1 MKFKLAA
8 NLLAAIFVIC
18 GNEAVDRN
26 KFRTCQQ
33 SSFCRRCRGMEPG
46 TSVYSL
52 DVSTLQVSS
61 GQAEVMLKH
70 DEDRFRMEISA
81 LKNGVFRVK
90 IREAFPLVPR
100 FEVPEVLVSE
110 PELDTLTLD
119 NQNDKSFTLKSG
131 SNKVEVVHDPLRLDF
146 YSNGI
151 LVVSANARQ
160 LMRFEATKEK
170 TEENNNDEQGTWEES
185 FSGNT
190 DSKPRGPQ
198 AVAMDFTFVGSK
210 HLFGVPEHADRFS
223 LVDTSVTDPY
233 RLYNLD
239 VFEYELWNAMALYAS
254 IPFIMSHNAKRSSG
268 LFWLNAAETWVDIRK
283 EDQNGGF
290 LGSLFGS
297 SKEKEDATHA
307 HFMSE
312 AGIIDAFVL
321 LGPGPKDISTQ
332 YAGLTGSTPLP
343 PMFSIA
349 YQQCRWNY
357 NDQEDVR
364 MVADKFD
371 EHDMP
376 MDVMWLDIEHT
387 DGKKYFTWDARK
399 FPDSVGMIQNL
410 TAVGRKL
417 VTIVDPHIKK
427 DQSYWVHKELTDLG
441 LYVKNKD
448 GNDYEGWCW
457 PGASYYPDFLKPE
470 AREYFSEQYMLDNY
484 KGSTLDL
491 FTWND
496 MNEPSVFNGP
506 EVTMPKDLM
515 HVGNVEHRELHNIY
529 GHLYV
534 MGTHAGHLK
543 RSNNELRPF
552 ILTRSAFAG
561 TQRYAAIWT
570 GDNTAEWGHLEASVP
585 MCLSLSISGIA
596 HCGADVGGF
605 FGNPDGSL
613 FVRWYQAGAWQP
625 FFRSHAHID
634 TKRREPWLYSK
645 MEMALIREA
654 LRWRYSY
661 LPYWYTMFHHTEV
674 TGVPPMR
681 PIFYEFPEDENAFG
695 IDNEYMLGEG
705 LLVHPISKPDVRS
718 ENVYLPGPNQYWY
731 DIFTGEQLDHHGDI
745 SVPVHPDRIPI
756 YQKGGSI
763 IPKKERVRR
772 SSALMAND
780 PVTLIVALN
789 KQNEA
794 RGTLYMDDGAT
805 FNYRTKS
812 EFSLIEFDFS
822 KNKLTGHLKSKPGF
836 QCKSWLERVVIYGVQ
851 EAPKEAKIVSPMSG
865 EETLK
870 VSYEDKV
877 LTVRRPGVNICADW
891 ELTLIM

>member
-1 MKFKLAA
+1 MHFWTSFLAKF
-8 NLLAAIFVIC
+8 LLTKIF
-18 GNEAVDRN
+18 
-26 KFRTCQQ
+26 F
-33 SSFCRRCRGMEPG
+33 
-46 TSVYSL
+46 
-52 DVSTLQVSS
+52 LQ
-61 GQAEVMLKH
+61 
-70 DEDRFRMEISA
+70 
-81 LKNGVFRVK
+81 
-90 IREAFPLVPR
+90 
-100 FEVPEVLVSE
+100 
-110 PELDTLTLD
+110 LDTLTLD

-561 TQRYAAIWT
+561 TQRYV
-570 GDNTAEWGHLEASVP
+570 S
-585 MCLSLSISGIA
+585 
-596 HCGADVGGF
+596 
-605 FGNPDGSL
+605 
-613 FVRWYQAGAWQP
+613 
-625 FFRSHAHID
+625 
-634 TKRREPWLYSK
+634 
-645 MEMALIREA
+645 
-654 LRWRYSY
+654 
-661 LPYWYTMFHHTEV
+661 
-674 TGVPPMR
+674 
-681 PIFYEFPEDENAFG
+681 
-695 IDNEYMLGEG
+695 
-705 LLVHPISKPDVRS
+705 
-718 ENVYLPGPNQYWY
+718 
-731 DIFTGEQLDHHGDI
+731 
-745 SVPVHPDRIPI
+745 
-756 YQKGGSI
+756 
-763 IPKKERVRR
+763 
-772 SSALMAND
+772 
-780 PVTLIVALN
+780 
-789 KQNEA
+789 
-794 RGTLYMDDGAT
+794 
-805 FNYRTKS
+805 FNYL
-812 EFSLIEFDFS
+812 FSI
-822 KNKLTGHLKSKPGF
+822 H
-836 QCKSWLERVVIYGVQ
+836 
-851 EAPKEAKIVSPMSG
+851 
-865 EETLK
+865 ETLFHFF
-870 VSYEDKV
+870 
-877 LTVRRPGVNICADW
+877 
-891 ELTLIM
+891 LIFKYFF